1 MKHIIALLIVLL
13 AAVAPAEAACLSQ
26 GQARQVVASGQAAPL
41 GAVAGQAG
49 GEIVKA
55 QLCQQGG
62 GYVYV
67 LSVLKGGKVTTVT
80 VNASR

>member
-1 MKHIIALLIVLL
+1 VKQIVALFLL
-13 AAVAPAEAACLSQ
+13 TFAVVAPAEAACLSQ
-26 GQARQVVASGQAAPL
+26 SQARQVVASGQAASL
-41 GAVAGQAG
+41 GSVAGRVQ
-49 GEIVKA
+49 GEILKA

-67 LSVLKGGKVTTVT
+67 LSVKNGSKVSTVT

>member
-1 MKHIIALLIVLL
+1 MKQIVAFFIMIFAL
-13 AAVAPAEAACLSQ
+13 AASAEAACLSQ
-26 GQARQVVASGQAAPL
+26 SQARQVVASGQAASL
-41 GAVAGQAG
+41 GSVAGRVQ
-49 GEIVKA
+49 GEILKA

-67 LSVLKGGKVTTVT
+67 LSVKNGSKVSTVT

>member
-1 MKHIIALLIVLL
+1 MKQIFALLILTL
-13 AAVAPAEAACLSQ
+13 AATLPAQAACLSQ
-26 GQARQVVASGQAAPL
+26 AQAREAVASGKAASL
-41 GAVAGQAG
+41 GSVAGRVQ
-49 GEIVKA
+49 GEILKA

-67 LSVLKGGKVTTVT
+67 LSVKNGGSVTTVT

>member
-1 MKHIIALLIVLL
+1 VKQIFALLVLIL
-13 AAVAPAEAACLSQ
+13 AAVVPAQAACLSQ
-26 GQARQVVASGQAAPL
+26 AQTREAVASGKAASF
-41 GAVAGQAG
+41 ASVRGQVKG
-49 GEIVKA
+49 DILKA

-67 LSVLKGGKVTTVT
+67 VSVKNGSSVTTVT